1 MKNVTVS
8 DISLNLGNKSSL
20 KTMNSHIQPKH
31 QRVPSYFLAMDLRL
45 QYFVRT
51 FLTNFWSPKSFS
63 LFFLQDF

>member
-51 FLTNFWSPKSFS
+51 FLTNF
-63 LFFLQDF
+63 